1 MKLTILGGGS
11 WGSALG
17 VHLAKNNHQI
27 KIWEFVAEQAKE
39 MQEKRICRLLPDA
52 PLHQNIFV
60 SSSMEE
66 ILPETE
72 ILFVVVPSDKVES
85 TMEKAKSLVKPKIIV
100 ICSKGF
106 GSNLKLLNKITKE
119 KFPKADIYCLYG
131 PTHAEEVCK
140 GMFSGI

>member
-66 ILPETE
+66 IFPESLFSFVFFLPDT
-72 ILFVVVPSDKVES
+72 VES
-85 TMEKAKSLVKPKIIV
+85 TLEKA
-100 ICSKGF
+100 
-106 GSNLKLLNKITKE
+106 
-119 KFPKADIYCLYG
+119 
-131 PTHAEEVCK
+131 
-140 GMFSGI
+140 